1 MFIALWQDG
10 NPPKSELITS
20 PDQLDQAD
28 PFAPVMYKNSA
39 CDALRTLE
47 KHPNQRFGYML
58 RPCELQCFRLLL
70 KKEKLTLT
78 DGVLISFDCLATYPP
93 EDFKWKLETS
103 EYREQMTQSSLH
115 FAFQGGLQP
124 SRYRTSCQFCDTS
137 YPQNA
142 DLSIELLG
150 IKVSENIVVKSRTRD
165 IYERLGITAF
175 NGQSVPEEITMSRE
189 RTLLRLMEWR
199 QQALAY
205 VTSHLNDKH
214 KTIDGFIRHL
224 SKCQGCRQI
233 LQDCCPLFDINWI
246 TSGTHPDVKVLE
258 TWLQSCS
265 GCGICETKCP
275 EGFPLFRAILFLS
288 KTLRP

>member
-1 MFIALWQDG
+1 MFIALWQNG
-10 NPPKSELITS
+10 NPPQSELITS
-20 PDQLDQAD
+20 PDQLDRAD

-47 KHPNQRFGYML
+47 KHSSRRIGFML
-58 RPCELQCFRLLL
+58 RPCELQCFKLLL
-70 KKEKLTLT
+70 KKEKLTLK

-93 EDFKWKLETS
+93 EDFIWKLETS

-124 SRYRTSCQFCDTS
+124 SRYRTSCQFCDIS
-137 YPQNA
+137 YPQGA

-150 IKVSENIVVKSRTRD
+150 IKVSENLVVKSRTPE
-165 IYERLGITAF
+165 ICERLGITRL
-175 NGQSVPEEITMSRE
+175 NGQSVPEEITLSRE

-199 QQALAY
+199 QQAFAY
-205 VTSHLNDKH
+205 VTSHLNDDH
-214 KTIDGFIRHL
+214 KTIDGFIGHL
-224 SKCQGCRQI
+224 SECQVCRQT
-233 LQDCCPLFDINWI
+233 LQGCCPLFDLDWI
-246 TSGTHPDVKVLE
+246 TSSTYLDVKALE
-258 TWLQSCS
+258 TWLPRCS
-265 GCGICETKCP
+265 GCGMCETKCP